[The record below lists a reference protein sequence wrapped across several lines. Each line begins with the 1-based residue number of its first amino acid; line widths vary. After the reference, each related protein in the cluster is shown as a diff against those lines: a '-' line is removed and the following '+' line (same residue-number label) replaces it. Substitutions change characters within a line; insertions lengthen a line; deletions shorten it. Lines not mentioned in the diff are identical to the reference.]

1 MKNQVTIRVPATTA
15 NLGPGFDAFGCALSL
30 YTDVTFE
37 ETDAGLEITGCDEAF
52 TGPDNLAYTSYCA
65 VLASLSE
72 EVRGVKIHINAHI
85 PICRGL
91 GSSAALLVA
100 GAMGANVL
108 RGNKLSTQGLLN
120 ITNAMEGHPDNL
132 APAIFGGLVASFVE
146 NDRPYIARYS
156 LHKSL
161 RCTALIPDFQL
172 STHLARS
179 VLPKEV
185 PYGDAIFNV
194 SRTAVL
200 LRALENGDAETISVA
215 LRDKLHQ
222 PFRRTLIPGFDAVE
236 KLAHDCGCV
245 AFFLSGAGPTLLCL
259 SADPDF
265 DEKLVTVAEIARIEG
280 ADRRR
285 VWESIRRGLKKLARL
300 LDTAQ

>member
-1 MKNQVTIRVPATTA
+1 MVTVRVPATTA
-15 NLGPGFDAFGCALSL
+15 NLGPGFDTLGLALAL
-30 YTDVTFE
+30 YNTLTFE
-37 ETDAGLEITGCDEAF
+37 EVPEGLYFEGVE
-52 TGPDNLAYTSYCA
+52 PDYATEENLAVVSYKA
-65 VLASLSE
+65 VLAKLGLPMPGLRLSI
-72 EVRGVKIHINAHI
+72 RADI

-91 GSSAALLVA
+91 GSSAALIAA
-100 GAMGANVL
+100 GAAGANANHGSPL
-108 RGNKLSTQGLLN
+108 TREELLAVCN
-120 ITNAMEGHPDNL
+120 DIEGHPDNL

-146 NDRPYIARYS
+146 NERPYIARYS

-222 PFRRTLIPGFDAVE
+222 PFRRTLIPGFDAAE

-265 DEKLVTVAEIARIEG
+265 DEKLASRLSRLPGHWQQLPLPVDHEG
-280 ADRRR
+280 II
-285 VWESIRRGLKKLARL
+285 VS
-300 LDTAQ
+300 